1 MTSKQ
6 QPALSAALPLET
18 RDQLV
23 RHLAGL
29 GVHFED
35 EQLLGS
41 VLIHRSFLNERP
53 ERRVGQVSNERLE
66 FLGDA
71 VLNLLTAA
79 WLYHTFPERSE
90 GEMTALRAALVKTAT
105 LARFANEL
113 RLGQYVR
120 ISRGEEVSAARERP
134 ALLADLFEAL
144 LGAIYLDQ
152 GIEAAEQFVH
162 PFLQREVE
170 RIQTGQADTDYRTR
184 LQELM
189 QARHGITP
197 RYQIVEVAGPDHCR
211 QFTVEVLVED
221 RQMGV
226 GSGSSKQN
234 ASQDAA
240 RAALQT
246 LDVQQ
251 VKQIEP

>member
-1 MTSKQ
+1 MTSKP
-6 QPALSAALPLET
+6 QPAISAALPSGT

-23 RHLAGL
+23 QQLADL
-29 GVHFED
+29 GVHFKD
-35 EQLLGS
+35 EHLLVS
-41 VLIHRSFLNERP
+41 ALIHRSFLNERP
-53 ERRVGQVSNERLE
+53 ERRVGLASNERLE

-71 VLNLLTAA
+71 VLNLLTAS

-113 RLGQYVR
+113 HLGQHVH
-120 ISRGEEVSAARERP
+120 ISRGEEASTARERP

-144 LGAIYLDQ
+144 LGALYLDQ
-152 GIEAAEQFVH
+152 GVEAAGQFVQ
-162 PFLQREVE
+162 PFLQREIE

-197 RYQIVEVAGPDHCR
+197 RYQIVEVSGPDHCR
-211 QFTVEVLVED
+211 QFTIEVLVAD
-221 RQMGV
+221 RQMGL
-226 GSGSSKQN
+226 GSGSSKQS

-240 RAALQT
+240 RAALHA

-251 VKQIEP
+251 IEQVGL

>member
-1 MTSKQ
+1 
-6 QPALSAALPLET
+6 
-18 RDQLV
+18 
-23 RHLAGL
+23 
-29 GVHFED
+29 
-35 EQLLGS
+35 
-41 VLIHRSFLNERP
+41 LNERP
-53 ERRVGQVSNERLE
+53 ERQAGLFSNERLE

-71 VLNLLTAA
+71 VLNLLTAS

-120 ISRGEEVSAARERP
+120 ISRGEDASAARERP

-152 GIEAAEQFVH
+152 GVDVAAQFVR
-162 PFLQREVE
+162 PFLQRETE
-170 RIQTGQADTDYRTR
+170 RIQTGQVDIDYRTR

-197 RYQIVEVAGPDHCR
+197 RYQIVDVSGPDHCR
-211 QFTVEVLVED
+211 QFTIEVLVED
-221 RQMGV
+221 RQMGR
-226 GSGSSKQN
+226 GSGSSKQS
-234 ASQDAA
+234 ASQEAA
-240 RAALQT
+240 RAALQA
-246 LDVQQ
+246 LDMQQ
-251 VKQIEP
+251 AK